1 MAPALKD
8 TALGHTLQ
16 QTMKPQFALQGR
28 LTAVKWISMTEPEVA
43 REVKS
48 IESDPFFPRLL
59 EASEGARPVLSRKRW
74 PASKLHQG
82 FYELKEE
89 SAASSGASDIQDI
102 LEKRRRL
109 VRLIRRIGASDF
121 ERFFL
126 YGNDGLPLP
135 EVCRRLGLKPKDGEA
150 ILSLVL
156 EVGARSE
163 FFRPTPASR
172 AAGLRF
178 HRIARIEMDPRD
190 PANLFFQFTAPH
202 WARGRYEL
210 DYEKLEDWKRSQPL
224 PPGERRRLR
233 ALLNRIELLNMRQ
246 DTLFQILTR
255 ITATQ
260 SSFLRS
266 RLDHRRR
273 PLSLRELARRIG
285 VAPSTVSRAI
295 GTRSVELPWGQEV
308 PLKNLLSGQ
317 RVVVMSLLSRWNE
330 DGGIGLRTTDE
341 QLMHRLA
348 GEAGITVSRRTVNEC
363 RRKLLGSHKSSRL
376 KQRKR

>member
-1 MAPALKD
+1 MTSAPPSAAPAL
-8 TALGHTLQ
+8 Q
-16 QTMKPQFALQGR
+16 QTLRPKLALQGR

-43 REVKS
+43 REVKDL
-48 IESDPFFPRLL
+48 ESDPIFRRLL
-59 EASEGARPVLSRKRW
+59 QAPDGSRPVLARRRW
-74 PASKLHQG
+74 PASKMHPG

-89 SAASSGASDIQDI
+89 LAASSGSAGVQDL

-109 VRLIRRIGASDF
+109 VRLIRRIGAESF
-121 ERFFL
+121 ERYFL
-126 YGNDGLPLP
+126 YGQDGLPLE
-135 EVCRRLGLKPKDGEA
+135 EVARRLKLRLSDAEA
-150 ILSLVL
+150 IVSLVL

-163 FFRPTPASR
+163 FFRPPPASR
-172 AAGLRF
+172 ASGLRF
-178 HRIARIEMDPRD
+178 HCIARIEMDPRD
-190 PANLFFQFTAPH
+190 TENLFFQFTAPH

-210 DYEKLEDWKRSQPL
+210 DYDRLEEWKKGQAL
-224 PPGERRRLR
+224 PAAQRRRLR

-295 GTRSVELPWGQEV
+295 GTRSVELPWGREA
-308 PLKNLLSGQ
+308 PLKDLLCGQ
-317 RVVVMSLLSRWNE
+317 RVVVMSLLSRWSE
-330 DGGIGLRTTDE
+330 EGGIAPRTTDE
-341 QLMHRLA
+341 QLMRRLA
-348 GEAGITVSRRTVNEC
+348 QEAGITVSRRTVNEC
-363 RRKLLGSHKSSRL
+363 RRKLLGSQR
-376 KQRKR
+376 RKR